1 MALTTYDQ
9 FIDRIADGYG
19 GVELF
24 DGEVPTATTATLLS
38 GLNGGQNVAGMRTLP
53 TLPSGVTAYIPTAVS
68 ISATTLTSY
77 LVAKVISL
85 GSIDISGA
93 SGTFTDGSSMPTITE
108 LGTSRTTCSAVI
120 AEVTTALNATPGSLS
135 ITYVDQDGNSAEA
148 TTAQTLTA
156 SAAAGTTGYV
166 ILNAGDIGV
175 QDITTAVRSAGTTP
189 TGVIKFWGVVPI
201 VSISTGNVDIPEKAN
216 LLTQFFNPIRLG
228 AGDVIRVF
236 PVLTATTKRVF
247 GMINFIGED

>member
-24 DGEVPTATTATLLS
+24 DGEVPTATTTTLLS
-38 GLNGGQNVAGMRTLP
+38 GFNGGQNIAGMRTLP
-53 TLPSGVTAYIPTAVS
+53 TLPSGVTAYIPTA
-68 ISATTLTSY
+68 ISLSTGGLTSY

-93 SGTFTDGSSMPTITE
+93 SGTFTDGSAMPTITE
-108 LGTSRTTCSAVI
+108 LGTSRTTCSGVI

-148 TTAQTLTA
+148 TTAQALTA
-156 SAAAGTTGYV
+156 SAVVGTCGYV
-166 ILNAGDIGV
+166 ILNAGDNGV
-175 QDITTAVRSAGTTP
+175 QDITTAVRSVGTTP
-189 TGVIKFWGVVPI
+189 TGVINFWGVVPI
-201 VSISTGNVDIPEKAN
+201 TMVSVCNVDIPEKIN
-216 LLTQFFNPIRLG
+216 LITQHFNPIRLG

-236 PVLTATTKRVF
+236 PMIASTAKRVY
-247 GMINFIGED
+247 GIINFVGED